1 MEQTA
6 LNRGKLIKWTKGFT
20 NKGAEGSDVSV
31 LLEEALNKLGMKVQ
45 YRETSVELM
54 QWCEL
59 RGSAN

>member
-31 LLEEALNKLGMKVQ
+31 LLEEALNKLGMKVPH
-45 YRETSVELM
+45 RETSVSYVL
-54 QWCEL
+54 
-59 RGSAN
+59 S